1 MFCAVGLSPGG
12 GRIAGRLPG
21 RSIDFQ
27 VGQLTTI
34 QTVKTAH
41 GP

>member
-12 GRIAGRLPG
+12 GRIAGRFPG
-21 RSIDFQ
+21 RSVDFQ
-27 VGQLTTI
+27 VGQLTNV
-34 QTVKTAH
+34 QMAKTAH